1 MGRLPAPQPK
11 TAVPV
16 ARAFSGT
23 LGKMVWLG
31 EPRMFYYLI
40 AEGASTHGEVLEL
53 IEEQSLWIFRL
64 TIWMSISGRLV
75 LVAFQRL
82 ISK

>member
-1 MGRLPAPQPK
+1 
-11 TAVPV
+11 
-16 ARAFSGT
+16 
-23 LGKMVWLG
+23 
-31 EPRMFYYLI
+31 MFYYLI